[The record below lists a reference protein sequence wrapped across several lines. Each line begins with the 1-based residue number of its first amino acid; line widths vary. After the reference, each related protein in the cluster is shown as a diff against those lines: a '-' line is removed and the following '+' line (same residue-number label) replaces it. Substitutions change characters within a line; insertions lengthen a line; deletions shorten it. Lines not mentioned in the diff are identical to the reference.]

1 MRARL
6 YTAGG
11 TLGFVDLVDGADVAE
26 VVRAIRE
33 HRLFVTP
40 VEPVAPLQAATTLP
54 AQGSQDVTLPGDRTV
69 EGDAAPKRRRSS

>member
-26 VVRAIRE
+26 IVRAMRE

-40 VEPVAPLQAATTLP
+40 VEPAAPLQAATTLP
-54 AQGSQDVTLPGDRTV
+54 AQVSQDVTLPGDRTL
-69 EGDAAPKRRRSS
+69 DAGPKRRRSS